1 MIRFLSSLLALIERA
16 FAYFDQQRWK
26 QQGRQE
32 ALKEALKEAADVVE
46 RQIELGEAAVAVPDP
61 LRDERLRNRFDRS
74 RFRQ

>member
-1 MIRFLSSLLALIERA
+1 MIKFLSSLLALIERV
-16 FAYFDQQRWK
+16 FAHFDQQRWK

-32 ALKEALKEAADVVE
+32 ALKEAADAVE